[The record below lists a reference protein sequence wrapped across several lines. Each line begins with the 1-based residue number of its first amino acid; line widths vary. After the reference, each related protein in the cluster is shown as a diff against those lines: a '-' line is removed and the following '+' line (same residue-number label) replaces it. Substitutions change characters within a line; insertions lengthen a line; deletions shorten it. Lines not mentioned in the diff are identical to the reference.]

1 MSAAPAAG
9 LEVSWK
15 PDTSGSRQ
23 GSVEQSRRG
32 RDRRLHGGWLEVEE
46 EADLWAHMSASGE
59 ERSNMGVLVHKKD
72 AYTYNGLTVGLGTQ
86 KT

>member
-1 MSAAPAAG
+1 MSW
-9 LEVSWK
+9 E

-32 RDRRLHGGWLEVEE
+32 RDRRLHGGGWLEVDE
-46 EADLWAHMSASGE
+46 EADLWAHMLVSGE
-59 ERSNMGVLVHKKD
+59 ERINKGILVHTKD
-72 AYTYNGLTVGLGTQ
+72 AYMYNGLTVGLGTQ

>member
-1 MSAAPAAG
+1 M
-9 LEVSWK
+9 EVSWE
-15 PDTSGSRQ
+15 PHTSGSRRD
-23 GSVEQSRRG
+23 SVEQSRRG
-32 RDRRLHGGWLEVEE
+32 RDRRLHGGGWLEVDE

-59 ERSNMGVLVHKKD
+59 ERSSKGVLVHTKD